1 MVLDRAIQEQL
12 HALRAL
18 HSLHH
23 LQDSGTLPYA
33 VDIMMTAHPRTRP
46 LDFAGRCHPRGAGV
60 RHHWGEGARN

>member
-23 LQDSGTLPYA
+23 LQDSSVLLCA
-33 VDIMMTAHPRTRP
+33 VDIMI
-46 LDFAGRCHPRGAGV
+46 L
-60 RHHWGEGARN
+60 